1 MGTAAQMLL
10 QGHPSVLCWAEP
22 SQVSAAWRKQQWGVS
37 WANSVLLSWAGSRHL
52 DLKWPNRFSRWQ
64 LSSYSAGNTLFL
76 VVSRTAVFT
85 SQVHRARWEPDK
97 KGVSFMCPQA

>member
-1 MGTAAQMLL
+1 MGTAGQMLL
-10 QGHPSVLCWAEP
+10 QGPSVCCAGQP

-37 WANSVLLSWAGSRHL
+37 WASSVLLSRAGSHHL

-76 VVSRTAVFT
+76 VASRTAVFT
-85 SQVHRARWEPDK
+85 SQVQRARWEPDK
-97 KGVSFMCPQA
+97 EGVSFMCPQA